1 MPVSTCQCRHSS
13 FLHPQVTAAAAAAT
27 RAELAAW
34 EAVASSPN
42 RMDAAR
48 QQLEAHQRQRLQQR
62 PPVQQARACRP
73 CTASVVVGITRMTW
87 LPRFRDS
94 VVSD

>member
-27 RAELAAW
+27 RAELAAR
-34 EAVASSPN
+34 EAVASSPK

-48 QQLEAHQRQRLQQR
+48 QQLEAHRRQRLQQR
-62 PPVQQARACRP
+62 PPVQQVHRVS
-73 CTASVVVGITRMTW
+73 TLESVHGCA
-87 LPRFRDS
+87 
-94 VVSD
+94 VSQSGWISGR